1 MAFSLTLLR
10 LTVSIMSY
18 IGMILLVGVVV
29 NNAIVLIDYINL
41 LRARGQGLADA
52 IVNAGRSRLR
62 PVLITTMTTALGMLP
77 MILSRGEGAA
87 TWKPLA
93 ATIVGGLTVSMLV
106 TLVLVPT
113 LYSLAHARLARR
125 REQAAAEKGVLS

>member
-1 MAFSLTLLR
+1 
-10 LTVSIMSY
+10 MSF

-41 LRARGQGLADA
+41 LRARGQDLHAA

-62 PVLITTMTTALGMLP
+62 PVLITTLTTSLAMVP

-87 TWKPLA
+87 TWKPMA
-93 ATIVGGLTVSMLV
+93 ATVAGGLTFSMLI

-113 LYSLAHARLARR
+113 IYSLAHARRARR
-125 REQAAAEKGVLS
+125 RELVAAEKGVRA